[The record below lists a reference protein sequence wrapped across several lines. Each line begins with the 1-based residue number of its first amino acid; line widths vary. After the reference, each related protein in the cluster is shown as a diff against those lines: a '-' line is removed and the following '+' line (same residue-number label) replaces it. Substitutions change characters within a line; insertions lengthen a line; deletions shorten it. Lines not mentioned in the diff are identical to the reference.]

1 MSAIHYRQ
9 YTGESDLPH
18 IMALVQRELSEPYV
32 IFTYRYFLH
41 QWCVLLVHSLVHDIH
56 STCDV
61 LRPHLSFL
69 VSDSDKP
76 VHRQYS
82 KLDYSGMPRRVV

>member
-41 QWCVLLVHSLVHDIH
+41 QW
-56 STCDV
+56 
-61 LRPHLSFL
+61 PHLSFL